1 MCGRREG
8 KSEHAFVSPAAAVNQ
23 TDSWIQSLLGLSP
36 PRQRACDAQVL
47 ATLRRELFRTLL
59 LQRIDFFDRH
69 DPAELTAL
77 ISNEL
82 DSLRSLVFK

>member
-1 MCGRREG
+1 M
-8 KSEHAFVSPAAAVNQ
+8 
-23 TDSWIQSLLGLSP
+23 
-36 PRQRACDAQVL
+36 L

-77 ISNEL
+77 ISTEL
-82 DSLRSLVFK
+82 DSLRALVFKCAVCAKRCTSHEGILFPIIKEFGQAGWRALLRAALRPFPAPT

>member
-1 MCGRREG
+1 M
-8 KSEHAFVSPAAAVNQ
+8 
-23 TDSWIQSLLGLSP
+23 
-36 PRQRACDAQVL
+36 L

-82 DSLRSLVFK
+82 DALRNLVFK

>member
-1 MCGRREG
+1 MPLAKRWLQTRLGIARC
-8 KSEHAFVSPAAAVNQ
+8 SPKP
-23 TDSWIQSLLGLSP
+23 DSAGFSRCLDCCLKGSL
-36 PRQRACDAQVL
+36 RDTQVL

>member
-1 MCGRREG
+1 MWLLIPKTR
-8 KSEHAFVSPAAAVNQ
+8 SEVSTAM
-23 TDSWIQSLLGLSP
+23 
-36 PRQRACDAQVL
+36 QVL

-82 DSLRSLVFK
+82 DSLRSLVFKCACWQSLWQWQCSAPYRFCTGKQE